1 MLPLILQLQS
11 LKSNCFI
18 RISSFRYF
26 ISYKHF
32 DFNPN
37 KSEQHIFLFITLGQV
52 LSNNNFVIMSST
64 TSFLKS
70 HRVEISYFWKIKVVI
85 SSGGGVILISILG
98 VKLAKW
104 PFSFK
109 LVKLQVRKFKTHRNW
124 EKNHRE
130 DV

>member
-1 MLPLILQLQS
+1 M
-11 LKSNCFI
+11 
-18 RISSFRYF
+18 
-26 ISYKHF
+26 
-32 DFNPN
+32 
-37 KSEQHIFLFITLGQV
+37 FITLGQV

-109 LVKLQVRKFKTHRNW
+109 LVKLQVESSKHTGTG
-124 EKNHRE
+124 EKKP
-130 DV
+130 